1 MPSWSITPRC
11 PPDLDID
18 RKELWSSPTDPES
31 GINPGH
37 TMPLTSSKRLL
48 LLVSAGIA
56 LCGGVLLVRPGWVHR
71 QAFESALRSES
82 IDESDLSETA
92 LRSLTSSES
101 QRLWG
106 TGRMGHR
113 RALLSDWI
121 ARRDTPERSAPIWTA
136 RGDSW
141 LREAASDP
149 DLELRTRA
157 LGALRSMDSA
167 VASQSIRVQL
177 ADADPEVRR
186 LGLETLRRIGSVR
199 EVDWVLPRL
208 EDSDPSLVL
217 LADSLLRTWTGRDS
231 GLRLSRILPGGTGL
245 VSKEISEED
254 RHALK
259 TAATEWR
266 ALFPGRGDS
275 NAWDATQRAMRP
287 AVSLRADD
295 FELEDLRGNRV
306 KLSQFKGRRV
316 LLNFWATWCPACLV
330 ELPVL
335 AELQR
340 RHTNDLTVIGIS
352 LDSPAG
358 TEAAD
363 HALSRGE
370 TKALQSAVGSVA
382 ARHRVPYPILLDP
395 ERRIGRRFNGGEL
408 PTQVLIDRDGQVR
421 RRFVGGRSMEAWEAL
436 LTDTDR

>member
-1 MPSWSITPRC
+1 
-11 PPDLDID
+11 
-18 RKELWSSPTDPES
+18 
-31 GINPGH
+31 
-37 TMPLTSSKRLL
+37 MPLASVKRLL
-48 LLVSAGIA
+48 FLVTAGLA
-56 LCGGVLLVRPGWVHR
+56 LCGGAFFLRPGWVHR
-71 QAFESALRSES
+71 QAFESALQSES

-92 LRSLTSSES
+92 LRSLTASEA
-101 QRLWG
+101 QRLWT

-121 ARRDTPERSAPIWTA
+121 ARRDTPERSDPIWVA

-157 LGALRSMDSA
+157 LGALRSMDPA
-167 VASQSIRVQL
+167 FASQSIRVQL

-186 LGLETLRRIGSVR
+186 LGLETLRRIGSLR

-217 LADSLLRTWTGRDS
+217 LADSILRTWTGRDS
-231 GLRLSRILPGGTGL
+231 GLRLSRILPGGSGL

-254 RHALK
+254 RHALQL
-259 TAATEWR
+259 AATEWR
-266 ALFPGRGDS
+266 AQFPGRGDS
-275 NAWDATQRAMRP
+275 NTRDATQRATQP
-287 AVSLRADD
+287 TATLRADD

-306 KLSQFKGRRV
+306 KLSQFRGRRV

-330 ELPVL
+330 ELPAL

-340 RHTNDLTVIGIS
+340 RHKNDLTVIGIS

-358 TEAAD
+358 MEPAD
-363 HALSRGE
+363 HALGVSE
-370 TKALQSAVGSVA
+370 TKALQSMVGTVA

-436 LTDTDR
+436 LTDADQ

>member
-1 MPSWSITPRC
+1 
-11 PPDLDID
+11 
-18 RKELWSSPTDPES
+18 
-31 GINPGH
+31 
-37 TMPLTSSKRLL
+37 MPLTSSKRLFL
-48 LLVSAGIA
+48 IVSAGIA
-56 LCGGVLLVRPGWVHR
+56 LCGGVLLMRPGWAHR
-71 QAFESALRSES
+71 QAFELALQSES

-92 LRSLTSSES
+92 LRSLTASEA
-101 QRLWG
+101 QRLWS

-113 RALLSDWI
+113 RALLSNWI
-121 ARRDTPERSAPIWTA
+121 ARREAPERSDPIWTA
-136 RGDSW
+136 LGDSW
-141 LREAASDP
+141 LREAALDP

-157 LGALRSMDSA
+157 LGSLRSMDA
-167 VASQSIRVQL
+167 AGAPQAIRVQL

-217 LADSLLRTWTGRDS
+217 LADSILRTWTRRDS
-231 GLRLSRILPGGTGL
+231 GLRLSRILPGGSGL
-245 VSKEISEED
+245 VSKEISEAD
-254 RHALK
+254 RHALT
-259 TAATEWR
+259 TAAAEWR
-266 ALFPGRGDS
+266 TQFPGREES
-275 NAWDATQRAMRP
+275 NAWNATQRAMHT
-287 AVSLRADD
+287 AASFRADD

-306 KLSQFKGRRV
+306 RLSQFKGRRV

-330 ELPVL
+330 EMPVL

-363 HALSRGE
+363 HSPSLGE
-370 TKALQSAVGSVA
+370 TKALQSMVGMVA

-408 PTQVLIDRDGQVR
+408 PTQVLVDRDGQVR

-436 LTDTDR
+436 LTDADR